1 MTVCNLHK
9 VVKQINFVLLLSYI
23 IDDRSNDRPNN
34 NLYK

>member
-9 VVKQINFVLLLSYI
+9 VVKQINFVLLLYI